1 MESQRHEEA
10 AMHAHQ
16 LATIIGSSATA
27 VVIAVLAG
35 VPFVRMLP
43 LLLILGVPLAA
54 LLALRA
60 ADALDAPADSDDGAA
75 TAVPRRSQLQHH

>member
-1 MESQRHEEA
+1 
-10 AMHAHQ
+10 MHAHQ
-16 LATIIGSSATA
+16 LTTIIGSSATA
-27 VVIAVLAG
+27 VAIAVLAG

-60 ADALDAPADSDDGAA
+60 AGVALDAPADGDEGAA